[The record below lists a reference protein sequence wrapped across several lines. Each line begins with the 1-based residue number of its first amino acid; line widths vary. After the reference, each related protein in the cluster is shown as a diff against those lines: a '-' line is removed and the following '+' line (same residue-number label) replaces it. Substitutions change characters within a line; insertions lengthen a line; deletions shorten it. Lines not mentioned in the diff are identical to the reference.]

1 MVEIKVTYEGQLHNS
16 AVHVPSGNTLVTDA
30 PLDNAGLGQAFS
42 PSDLVA
48 TALGACMSTVIGI
61 VAKRKN
67 LDVGGMTVDVRKF
80 MSDDAPRRIKR
91 LEFEV
96 TIIPPAIPSS
106 SPPRCPGECCD
117 GPGSRGRCFPAA
129 GGPDAT
135 PASVATASSQQD
147 ASANPRGFFKTC
159 ASGAASGTGV

>member
-30 PLDNAGLGQAFS
+30 PLDNNGLGQAFS

-91 LEFEV
+91 LELDLR
-96 TIIPPAIPSS
+96 IPL
-106 SPPRCPGECCD
+106 
-117 GPGSRGRCFPAA
+117 
-129 GGPDAT
+129 
-135 PASVATASSQQD
+135 PASHPDRPLLENTARGCPVHHSIHPDIEVAMNWEWLAE
-147 ASANPRGFFKTC
+147 
-159 ASGAASGTGV
+159 